1 MTRGEGAEARAAAFL
16 EGRGLRIVARNYRC
30 RFGEIDLVAQSG
42 ATTVF
47 VEVRAR
53 TSEGYGGAAES
64 ITAAKRK
71 RLIATARHYLARQ
84 GARGACRFDVV
95 LLRGPSAEIEWI
107 SDAFG
112 E

>member
-1 MTRGEGAEARAAAFL
+1 VSRGESAEARAAAFL

-30 RFGEIDLVAQSG
+30 KFGEIDIIAQSG
-42 ATTVF
+42 ATIVF

-53 TSEGYGGAAES
+53 SSDTFGGAAES

-71 RLIATARHYLARQ
+71 RLLATARHYLAQ
-84 GARGACRFDVV
+84 LGLDPACRFDVV
-95 LLRGPSAEIEWI
+95 LLSGDVPRIDWI
-107 SDAFG
+107 TDALQ